1 MGKQINFFMLP
12 QDVAEIDAKVKEL
25 GLTIIADRM
34 PTQQLIVLDSLV
46 NDYDVMYLLFEENL
60 KEVGFDFYENHQK
73 YIIHP
78 MHIPALEYC
87 KSLNLP
93 DDKLITLGRIFY
105 DKEFYD
111 DQHNYIPKSE
121 ALTNNI
127 EKLFKW
133 FRNKFKQKI
142 NGYPIG
148 NYTYDFAKHNN
159 FLLRTNNTILTLT

>member
-78 MHIPALEYC
+78 MQIPGMEFS
-87 KSLNLP
+87 KSLNLHEK
-93 DDKLITLGRIFY
+93 KLITLGRIFY
-105 DKEFYD
+105 DKQYFNLQD
-111 DQHNYIPKSE
+111 NYVLKNE
-121 ALTNNI
+121 LLTNNI
-127 EKLFKW
+127 EKLFRW
-133 FRNKFKQKI
+133 FRNKFKQKVD
-142 NGYPIG
+142 GYPVG
-148 NYTYDFAKHNN
+148 NYTYDFAKQNN
-159 FLLRTNNTILTLT
+159 FSLKTCTQTYIIN